1 MLKIE
6 LLDTSHNR
14 KGFDSG
20 NKQLNDYLQKTARQ
34 HLVKGMSRTFV
45 LVDDAHREDILG
57 FFTLSVCEVDSEL
70 LPSGIARKYPEQ
82 VPAVKLARLAVALK
96 NQKCGLGKY
105 LVSSAIEKVIAI
117 SESVGIIGLFVDA
130 KDDNSIRYYQRY
142 GFVPLNGSPFTLF
155 LPMQVLIQSWNA

>member
-14 KGFDSG
+14 KGFDCG

-45 LVDDAHREDILG
+45 LVDDAYREDILG
-57 FFTLSVCEVDSEL
+57 FFTLSVCEVESEL
-70 LPSGIARKYPEQ
+70 LPSSIARKYPEQ

-96 NQKCGLGKY
+96 NQKYGLGKY